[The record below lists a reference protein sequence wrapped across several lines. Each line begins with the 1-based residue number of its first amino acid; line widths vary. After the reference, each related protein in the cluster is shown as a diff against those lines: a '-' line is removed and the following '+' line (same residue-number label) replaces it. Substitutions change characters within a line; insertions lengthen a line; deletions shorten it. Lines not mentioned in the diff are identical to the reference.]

1 MFDPRKVAYYEK
13 ENWVAYYQK
22 RWLRLIRVSVGMVKE
37 AFDLSL
43 WQALYAAYLVARAE
57 IAAAPFPDNDIP
69 RAEAYMRRFYR
80 LIKRIHHQEFDVEKV
95 ARLEVNWW
103 VVHRQ
108 MFGQTENQP
117 LVDALT
123 DLYAVLYGA
132 EAGQVQDAAYHRA
145 QAMVYSDRW
154 VNEGRVG
161 NSPLLT
167 QVEDE
172 LIKSYTAL
180 RNEMVEEPQPSLT

>member
-1 MFDPRKVAYYEK
+1 
-13 ENWVAYYQK
+13 
-22 RWLRLIRVSVGMVKE
+22 
-37 AFDLSL
+37 
-43 WQALYAAYLVARAE
+43 
-57 IAAAPFPDNDIP
+57 
-69 RAEAYMRRFYR
+69 
-80 LIKRIHHQEFDVEKV
+80 
-95 ARLEVNWW
+95 
-103 VVHRQ
+103 
-108 MFGQTENQP
+108 
-117 LVDALT
+117 
-123 DLYAVLYGA
+123 LYAVLYGA
-132 EAGQVQDAAYHRA
+132 EPGQVQDAAYHRA